1 MAIYRRILAAV
12 NEHVNS
18 EAAARYALEI
28 ARYTKGKIYFCS
40 IAERSVPERLFRRAE
55 EAVLRLFHRARELS
69 VEAESIV
76 ESGDPLERISGIVR
90 IEGIDLVFAATRRE
104 DTERRFFVRTTARR
118 LALRLPCSIAL
129 VRVVHMGRLH
139 PKEILVPLK
148 ARIPGLAEQARFVG
162 VLAGAFGSRLYLFHA
177 ARPIRKLF
185 HGEMHLTP
193 IEWEKKLPRDI
204 SLFIEHLDRLDVEHE
219 RRLAPGREGR
229 SIAIEAAA
237 RKVDLIVMG
246 ASTRGLVISLLKEN
260 PVEQVLRET
269 PCDLIILRPR
279 HENT

>member
-1 MAIYRRILAAV
+1 MYRKILAAV

-18 EAAARYALEI
+18 EAAARYAMEV
-28 ARYTKGKIYFCS
+28 ARHTKGKIYFCS
-40 IAERSVPERLFRRAE
+40 VVERGVPERLFRRAE
-55 EAVLRLFHRARELS
+55 EAVFRLFHRARELS
-69 VEAESIV
+69 VEVESIV

-90 IEGIDLVFAATRRE
+90 TEDIDLVFAATRRE
-104 DTERRFFVRTTARR
+104 DVEKRFFVRTTARR
-118 LALRLPCSIAL
+118 LALRLPCSVAL
-129 VRVVHMGRLH
+129 VRVVHMGRLR

-148 ARIPGLAEQARFVG
+148 ARIPELAEQARFVG
-162 VLAGAFGSRLYLFHA
+162 VLAGAFGARLYLFHA
-177 ARPIRKLF
+177 TRPIRRFF

-204 SLFIEHLDRLDVEHE
+204 SEFIGHLDRLKVEHE

-229 SIAIEAAA
+229 SITIEAAA
-237 RKVDLIVMG
+237 RRADLIVMG
-246 ASTRGLVISLLKEN
+246 PSTRGLLSSLLRGN